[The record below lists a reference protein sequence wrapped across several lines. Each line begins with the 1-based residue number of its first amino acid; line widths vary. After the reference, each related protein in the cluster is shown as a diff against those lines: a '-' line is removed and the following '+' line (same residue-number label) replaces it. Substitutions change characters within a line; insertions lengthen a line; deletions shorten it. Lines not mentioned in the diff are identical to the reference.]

1 LIYRGINKNVN
12 NPNYIP
18 EQGDIALSTQL
29 DAYNLDGKTNSVEP
43 VYFIRGNMQN
53 RLEDTLHDYNLY
65 VRIAKI
71 NMDKEN
77 TVDIEFKQP
86 AAENDY
92 VVMKAIVFP
101 HINILG
107 IGTVIMTL
115 GSILAL
121 FRRLKQTK

>member
-1 LIYRGINKNVN
+1 
-12 NPNYIP
+12 
-18 EQGDIALSTQL
+18 
-29 DAYNLDGKTNSVEP
+29 
-43 VYFIRGNMQN
+43 
-53 RLEDTLHDYNLY
+53 
-65 VRIAKI
+65 
-71 NMDKEN
+71 MDKEN
-77 TVDIEFKQP
+77 SVDIEFKQP

-121 FRRLKQTK
+121 FRRVKQTK

>member
-1 LIYRGINKNVN
+1 
-12 NPNYIP
+12 
-18 EQGDIALSTQL
+18 
-29 DAYNLDGKTNSVEP
+29 
-43 VYFIRGNMQN
+43 M
-53 RLEDTLHDYNLY
+53 LEDTLRDYDLY

-71 NMDKEN
+71 NMDKTN
-77 TVDIEFKQP
+77 SVDIEFKQP

-107 IGTVIMTL
+107 LGVIIMSLGT
-115 GSILAL
+115 ILAL